1 MMNMNTIECP
11 WCSSVVQLD
20 QNVCPAC
27 KHEVLAQH
35 LNPDLSEDQNDTFD
49 SELALDELD
58 LASNIANKFEC
69 SKCKHKECEIDEI
82 AMTGAGLSKLLNIQ
96 YHHFLYV
103 SCLQC
108 GFVEI
113 YNPNM
118 LLNK

>member
-1 MMNMNTIECP
+1 MNTIECP

-35 LNPDLSEDQNDTFD
+35 LDTSQSDVPNDHFD
-49 SELALDELD
+49 SEIALGEFD
-58 LASNIANKFEC
+58 LASSIANKFEC
-69 SKCKHKECEIDEI
+69 SKCKNTECEVDEI

-96 YHHFLYV
+96 YHLFLYV

-108 GFVEI
+108 GLVEI

-118 LLNK
+118 LHNK